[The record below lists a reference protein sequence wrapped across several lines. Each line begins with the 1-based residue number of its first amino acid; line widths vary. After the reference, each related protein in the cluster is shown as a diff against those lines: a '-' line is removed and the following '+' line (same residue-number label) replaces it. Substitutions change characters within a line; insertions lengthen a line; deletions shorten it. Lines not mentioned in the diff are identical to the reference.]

1 MLHLLKMCFSKLG
14 VLTNYQCLK
23 SGDHVPLSNVSAP
36 WVVLHNNQLAPAD
49 KSISTWNIEKYNIIL
64 LFYFVRETLES

>member
-1 MLHLLKMCFSKLG
+1 MVIFD
-14 VLTNYQCLK
+14 YQCLK
-23 SGDHVPLSNVSAP
+23 SGDQVPLSKVSAP

-64 LFYFVRETLES
+64 LFYFVRETLEL